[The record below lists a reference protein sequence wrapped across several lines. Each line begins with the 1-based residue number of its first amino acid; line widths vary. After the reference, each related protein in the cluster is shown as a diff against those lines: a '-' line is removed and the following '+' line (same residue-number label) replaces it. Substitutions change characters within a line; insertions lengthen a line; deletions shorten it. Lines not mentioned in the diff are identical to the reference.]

1 MATAKT
7 KSLSFADIVAAEE
20 LKAAEKAAKAR
31 GDLAE
36 LRDNIERWEDEYQE
50 AAGRVAGMRNRY
62 ARGIETA
69 TAAEFAE
76 ALAAEERAKLL
87 AHKHIENTAPDGK
100 DPRVKRAERALPA
113 SDKKVAK
120 AVAEA
125 LLKANVFPAA
135 QVFST
140 YADPRGLVPTEGDAP
155 VLIVSQPES
164 SYDGTFND
172 RQYKR
177 HPSISGVTLSA
188 DVVLTLYRRPE
199 HRDIVPERI
208 VKALSEAKG
217 EILHPNAINVLSTVV
232 GDGLE
237 KDEVRFTMSKID
249 NPDASP
255 ELKARRDEWYAS
267 RRTTLTESAPQSGMD
282 LWIGGRSSYAGGR
295 I

>member
-7 KSLSFADIVAAEE
+7 KSLSFADVVAAEE

-31 GDLAE
+31 DDLAK
-36 LRDNIERWEDEYQE
+36 LRDDIERWEDEYNE
-50 AAGRVAGMRNRY
+50 AAGRVSAMRNRF

-69 TAAEFAE
+69 TAQEFAE

-87 AHKHIENTAPDGK
+87 AHKHIESTDPDGK
-100 DPRVKRAERALPA
+100 DPRVKRAERALPP

-125 LLKANVFPAA
+125 LAKVNVFPAA

-140 YADPRGLVPTEGDAP
+140 YADPRDLTPAEGDAP

-177 HPSISGVTLSA
+177 HPFISGVTLSA

-208 VKALSEAKG
+208 VKAVAEANG
-217 EILHPNAINVLSTVV
+217 EILNPSSINVLSTVL
-232 GDGLE
+232 GNGLE
-237 KDEVRFTMSKID
+237 KDEVRFTVTKID

-255 ELKARRDEWYAS
+255 ELRQRHADWHAS
-267 RRTTLTESAPQSGMD
+267 RRTTLTESGPQTGMD
-282 LWIGGRSSYAGGR
+282 AYARSLGAQF
-295 I
+295 